1 MKYGILGDIHSNLE
15 ALQAVLDEC
24 RRQGVDR
31 VLSVGDV
38 VGYGAA
44 PRECLALLLEADVQI
59 VKGNHDAACTGEL
72 DLLYFNPYA
81 REAVLWTTG
90 QLTSQ
95 ELKRLSDLPLTI
107 DLEHCSVAHGT
118 YHEPERFDYVQST
131 DDANSSLDHQP
142 RLVCFV
148 GHTHVPV
155 TLLRT
160 NDDPYR
166 TGYTLESEVEF
177 RDVSRALVNVGSV
190 GQPCDENP
198 LAALGIY
205 DTDAN
210 LYRLHRLTYDVERE
224 AKRIRDAG
232 LPHVLADRLHLGV

>member
-15 ALQAVLDEC
+15 ALQVVLDEC

-44 PRECLALLLEADVQI
+44 PRECLALLIENDVQI
-59 VKGNHDAACTGEL
+59 VKGNHDAACTGEI
-72 DLLYFNPYA
+72 DLMYFNPYA

-90 QLTSQ
+90 QLTAQ
-95 ELKRLSDLPLTI
+95 ELKRLAALPLTI

-118 YHEPERFDYVQST
+118 YHEPERFDYVQT
-131 DDANSSLDHQP
+131 TEDANSSLDHQP

-155 TLLRT
+155 TLLRMK
-160 NDDPYR
+160 DDPYR
-166 TGYTLESEVEF
+166 TAYTHEDEV
-177 RDVSRALVNVGSV
+177 DLNDMTRALVNVGSV
-190 GQPCDENP
+190 GQPRDENP

-205 DTDAN
+205 DSETN
-210 LYRLHRLTYDVERE
+210 LYRLRRLEYDVERE
-224 AKRIRDAG
+224 SKRIREAG

>member
-1 MKYGILGDIHSNLE
+1 MKYGILGDIHANLE
-15 ALQAVLDEC
+15 ALQTVLGEC
-24 RRQGVDR
+24 RRLGVDR

-44 PRECLALLLEADVQI
+44 PRECLALLTELDVQI

-90 QLTSQ
+90 QLTAQ
-95 ELKRLSDLPLTI
+95 ELKRLADLPLTI

-118 YHEPERFDYVQST
+118 YHQPERFDYVQT
-131 DDANSSLDHQP
+131 TEDGNASLDLQP

-160 NDDPYR
+160 KDDPYR
-166 TGYTLESEVEF
+166 TGYTLEDEVDLNELT
-177 RDVSRALVNVGSV
+177 RALVNVGSV
-190 GQPCDENP
+190 GQPRDENP
-198 LAALGIY
+198 HAALGVY
-205 DTDAN
+205 DSDSN
-210 LYRLHRLTYDVERE
+210 VYRLHRFEYDVERE